1 MKKKLATPWTRSGLV
16 AGDKTKRFMMV
27 GTKDALPAGAKTGV
41 VAPVPINTPSLR
53 QEIHGSQGDNTGIA
67 SINRSSS
74 AGGWGSATGVSSASE
89 GKPAD
94 QGNSGGKG
102 KGRGNGGSRQGGD
115 DVFTRHF
122 PDLRAGLEQAEK
134 LDAVTKASSKVA
146 PLRKPK
152 PEPAKGQGPSLRP
165 RGTQESSFL
174 EARCRMIELFDFFV
188 KESRRDI
195 VSDID
200 IVDVIVNVG
209 CNYCVAAPTCLRETL
224 QIFFSCWFNDTYVF
238 LQICADISRLSVLV
252 RPAMLKPTG
261 SAGGG
266 SAATAA
272 AQAAIA
278 DAVHNRV
285 ATAPKPE
292 ERRKPVASFADEIS
306 SKSRW
311 TERPPQEGGA
321 RARGGRGGDGRG
333 AGGSAW
339 ESNKEGGRGV
349 GKGGR
354 EFDRGGRGGDAFQ
367 DKDRRSFR
375 QNPDRSSMNNTR
387 GKESIF
393 GSGGHV
399 GIANSSQ
406 DSTINGGTK
415 TPTTTYVRQHGP
427 PPRKITA
434 PTSTPAPTPQH
445 DHPSASQQ
453 PTRSSAY
460 SASTRSNDQSR
471 GDPWDKSTETS
482 SKWRP
487 AQQAMDAPPEV
498 SPTLDSPSSQS
509 GAYVRAHGPPRRSGR
524 EAQVDEH
531 GAASTS
537 FSRQDRDVGGEATS
551 RFGGSWGASE
561 QGRGVIDKDSSG
573 GVERTLSGRWKE
585 PTDSLA
591 PPPPPT
597 NTRWKEPKEEP
608 RAGGRRWKVREEGQM
623 GSGRWGRSVEED
635 GDVDGGNV
643 AASSLAP
650 SPPQN
655 NSWKESATDGW
666 GLEVAKHGRLDG
678 DMSATPS
685 TSKNSEQQQQQRAD
699 DGGVAI
705 GTGGAASCE
714 QPAEVS
720 DDKEPAG
727 TTAEGISPEDAT
739 SFRGSFT
746 QQQQAQPVIPNASW
760 EPQLPR
766 GAGGGGDLWETPGH
780 GHDNRPQQQRSGQAG
795 PSTSGGASQPWGDP
809 WGTSG
814 FGLPASGDQG
824 SGSMASFLE
833 NDEPRKERYLPPALR
848 NRTPSQGNQEDS
860 ANGPSVEEKTDTN
873 PPSLPDVASTDL
885 SAQDLVL
892 PGGGGI
898 GAASPDRTGAAKAP
912 LYEQQEQQQQQQA
925 PLEDWQ
931 QGGAQPPHRSQQDQ
945 VGHPVEPTLHQQ
957 QPIHQ
962 CHQVGNGALRF
973 TIPSGTVDEK
983 S

>member
-1 MKKKLATPWTRSGLV
+1 
-16 AGDKTKRFMMV
+16 
-27 GTKDALPAGAKTGV
+27 
-41 VAPVPINTPSLR
+41 
-53 QEIHGSQGDNTGIA
+53 
-67 SINRSSS
+67 
-74 AGGWGSATGVSSASE
+74 
-89 GKPAD
+89 
-94 QGNSGGKG
+94 
-102 KGRGNGGSRQGGD
+102 
-115 DVFTRHF
+115 
-122 PDLRAGLEQAEK
+122 
-134 LDAVTKASSKVA
+134 
-146 PLRKPK
+146 
-152 PEPAKGQGPSLRP
+152 
-165 RGTQESSFL
+165 
-174 EARCRMIELFDFFV
+174 
-188 KESRRDI
+188 
-195 VSDID
+195 
-200 IVDVIVNVG
+200 
-209 CNYCVAAPTCLRETL
+209 
-224 QIFFSCWFNDTYVF
+224 
-238 LQICADISRLSVLV
+238 
-252 RPAMLKPTG
+252 MLKPTG

-311 TERPPQEGGA
+311 AEHPPQEGGA
-321 RARGGRGGDGRG
+321 RSRGGRGGDGRA

-367 DKDRRSFR
+367 DKDRRNFR
-375 QNPDRSSMNNTR
+375 HNPDRSSMNNTR
-387 GKESIF
+387 GRESIF

-399 GIANSSQ
+399 GVANSSQ
-406 DSTINGGTK
+406 DGTIIGGTK

-427 PPRKITA
+427 PPRKLAT

-445 DHPSASQQ
+445 DHPPAGQQ
-453 PTRSSAY
+453 PTRSSTY
-460 SASTRSNDQSR
+460 SASTRPSDQSHE
-471 GDPWDKSTETS
+471 DPWDKSTETS

-487 AQQAMDAPPEV
+487 AEQTMDTSPEI
-498 SPTLDSPSSQS
+498 SPALDSPSSQS
-509 GAYVRAHGPPRRSGR
+509 GAYVRAHGPPRRSGH
-524 EAQVDEH
+524 EAPVDEH
-531 GAASTS
+531 SSAISTS
-537 FSRQDRDVGGEATS
+537 FSRQDRDTGGEATS

-561 QGRGVIDKDSSG
+561 QGRGAIDKESSG
-573 GVERTLSGRWKE
+573 GVERALSGRWRE
-585 PTDSLA
+585 PADSLA

-623 GSGRWGRSVEED
+623 GSGRWGRSMEED
-635 GDVDGGNV
+635 GDVDGGN
-643 AASSLAP
+643 AGASSLAP
-650 SPPQN
+650 SPPPSS
-655 NSWKESATDGW
+655 SWKESAADGW
-666 GLEVAKHGRLDG
+666 GLEVGKHARLDT

-685 TSKNSEQQQQQRAD
+685 TSENVD

-705 GTGGAASCE
+705 GPGGATPCE

-720 DDKEPAG
+720 DAKEPTG

-746 QQQQAQPVIPNASW
+746 QQQQTQPVIPNASW

-780 GHDNRPQQQRSGQAG
+780 GRDNRPQQQGSGQGGSSA
-795 PSTSGGASQPWGDP
+795 SGGASQPWGDP
-809 WGTSG
+809 WGPSG
-814 FGLPASGDQG
+814 FGLPASGDQ
-824 SGSMASFLE
+824 STGSMASFLE

-848 NRTPSQGNQEDS
+848 NRTPSQGNQED
-860 ANGPSVEEKTDTN
+860 AAAVASVDEKTDTN

-885 SAQDLVL
+885 SAQDLVI

-898 GAASPDRTGAAKAP
+898 GAASPDGTGAAKPP
-912 LYEQQEQQQQQQA
+912 LYEQQEQQQQA

-931 QGGAQPPHRSQQDQ
+931 QGGAQAPHRSQQDQ
-945 VGHPVEPTLHQQ
+945 AGHAVEPQLHQQ

-962 CHQVGNGALRF
+962 CHQVGNIVPRCAKL
-973 TIPSGTVDEK
+973 SCNVDEK
-983 S
+983 SEERDC